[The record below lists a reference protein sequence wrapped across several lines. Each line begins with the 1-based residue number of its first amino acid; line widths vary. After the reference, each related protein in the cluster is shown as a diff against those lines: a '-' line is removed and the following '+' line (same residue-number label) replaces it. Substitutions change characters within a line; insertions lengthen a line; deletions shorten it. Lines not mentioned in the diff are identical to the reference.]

1 MSCEK
6 RDRCETYLLAYLEA
20 NLLTFSDN
28 KAISNAELNV
38 SEKPNKNKASVTR
51 WPVFLEEHSSG
62 GKHFHMAL

>member
-20 NLLTFSDN
+20 NLLTFPDN

-38 SEKPNKNKASVTR
+38 SEKPNKNKASGTQQ
-51 WPVFLEEHSSG
+51 WWQTLSYGFITAQHT
-62 GKHFHMAL
+62 